1 MRKVIDTATRTY
13 HWLFAICFLGAYL
26 TAESEKFRL
35 LHATL
40 GYTMAGL
47 LVFRVL
53 WGLFGPRHVRLS
65 AMFRKLGGYKTLVAA
80 YRNGTLMQFANLR
93 QAANVLMTAVIVIL
107 LLLVIPLTLSGY
119 TIFNDLTGHW
129 MEEIHESVGEFM
141 LAMVIFHLA
150 MIGIVSVL
158 RRNNL
163 TQSMLT
169 GYTAG
174 DGPDLI
180 KQDHRLISVVMVV
193 SVMSW
198 MIGYMFYLN

>member
-13 HWLFAICFLGAYL
+13 HWLFAISFLGAYL

-35 LHATL
+35 LHVTL

-119 TIFNDLTGHW
+119 TIFNDLAGHW

-163 TQSMLT
+163 SKSMMT